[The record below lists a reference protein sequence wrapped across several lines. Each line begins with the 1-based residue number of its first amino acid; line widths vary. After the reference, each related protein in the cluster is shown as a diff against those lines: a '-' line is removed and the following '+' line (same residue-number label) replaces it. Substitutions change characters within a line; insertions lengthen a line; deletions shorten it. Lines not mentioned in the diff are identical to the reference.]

1 MQELIKHFEKADL
14 LLKIAKEPF
23 GRNNRD
29 VFGITILRK
38 LKGNIRTEYFS
49 MWPGNDSNR
58 IEVVS
63 VDPKRKQLVLM
74 VHEQRRLVHHHL
86 APTIPEPVI
95 PKGAKD
101 VEHNKNGSIDFTLF
115 SPSAKRHML
124 LGVDERQLFIA
135 QLPRGVSTIS
145 EAHKSLKTT
154 SVTLAEGK
162 ISGRTVRQGEWFLLN
177 ATEEEL
183 DAIKKAIKSNTA
195 VILRKVAIGADSRG
209 RVAGKP
215 HTADEL
221 VKLPALKLEHGFTVN
236 QREDIFI
243 RGKVRHKDHK
253 TVAFKQWRKV
263 IRNAELAPTSGINW
277 ID

>member
-1 MQELIKHFEKADL
+1 MRELIKHFEKAGL
-14 LLKIAKEPF
+14 LLKIAKESF

-49 MWPGNDSNR
+49 LWPGDAAHNR

-63 VDPKRKQLVLM
+63 TDPDRKQLVLL
-74 VHEQRRLVHHHL
+74 VQEQKRRVHHHL
-86 APTIPEPVI
+86 SSWQAKNLPA
-95 PKGAKD
+95 GAKE
-101 VEHNKNGSIDFTLF
+101 VKRNKDGSIDFIF
-115 SPSAKRHML
+115 ESSSAKRHML

-135 QLPRGVSTIS
+135 QLPRGVSTVS

-162 ISGRTVRQGEWFLLN
+162 IPGRTVRQGEWFFLN
-177 ATEEEL
+177 TTEDERES
-183 DAIKKAIKSNTA
+183 IKKALHDNVTTI
-195 VILRKVAIGADSRG
+195 RKKLAIAA
-209 RVAGKP
+209 VAGGSGGNP
-215 HTADEL
+215 HMADEI
-221 VKLPALKLEHGFTVN
+221 VTLPAPKLKHGFEVN
-236 QREDIFI
+236 RSRDVFV

-253 TVAFKQWRKV
+253 TVSFAQWRKV
-263 IRNAELAPTSGINW
+263 IRNAELGQPSGINW